1 MTALSFFGAALTAF
15 GPALSL
21 FVLTI
26 AHDPVRIIV
35 LILSAF
41 FWLLS
46 LLFSSLFWT
55 AVYPLQHVLAF
66 GLVFSILFQE
76 LFRFL
81 LYVMLRKADRVM
93 RKLTENEHTQI
104 FSHPHILAYVVGLGF
119 GIMSGAFSLVN
130 VLADSVGPGTVGF
143 QGESQNFVM
152 VSASLGLALILC
164 HTFWGV
170 ITFVALDDKKYHWV
184 AAVWMLHYLFSCLT
198 LLNPSGWYVASVLP
212 AYVNLGVSGAM
223 AFHCAGGSWS
233 RLVHCLPRPNNPTA

>member
-1 MTALSFFGAALTAF
+1 M
-15 GPALSL
+15 
-21 FVLTI
+21 
-26 AHDPVRIIV
+26 
-35 LILSAF
+35 
-41 FWLLS
+41 
-46 LLFSSLFWT
+46 
-55 AVYPLQHVLAF
+55 YPLQHVLAF

-104 FSHPHILAYVVGLGF
+104 FSHPHILAYGKLPHIYLISGPCYEDGSLGSVSVVGLGF

-184 AAVWMLHYLFSCLT
+184 AAVWMLHYLFSCLVNRRVTMIVSQPPGSSDSFTFQT